1 MEGTLG
7 CSEVGAAML
16 LRAGGGGSTGL
27 MLEES
32 VVVDEL
38 SRGGVDKH
46 REGALSRRGVSNID
60 ALCIFNCWEHSIII
74 IHCCCWN

>member
-16 LRAGGGGSTGL
+16 LRAGGGESTGL
-27 MLEES
+27 TLEES

-38 SRGGVDKH
+38 SRGGVDK
-46 REGALSRRGVSNID
+46 RRGGARRRGVSNID
-60 ALCIFNCWEHSIII
+60 PLFIFNCWEQSIII
-74 IHCCCWN
+74 IYYCCWN